1 MVNPKLTKIAD
12 VMQKAEEFALQ
23 EIDGKAEDQLLVAAG
38 LAAVTRNL
46 YINVLGAVEAQKVF
60 EVMLDSFIV
69 ADEIHGAMYD
79 HEKPT
84 IHYEEQM
91 KLLKDI
97 WAHLKEWNDWGMRD
111 WIKAGIVAMVVL
123 IVLK

>member
-84 IHYEEQM
+84 IH
-91 KLLKDI
+91 
-97 WAHLKEWNDWGMRD
+97 
-111 WIKAGIVAMVVL
+111 
-123 IVLK
+123 